1 MDWHSLSRISPNKF
15 LKGGGNAKCQTF
27 QVGKPGRFISEVTSC
42 FFRDCIGNFIGFA
55 LGDHKFI
62 NVQLTSISPSNPGF
76 IDSTKF

>member
-55 LGDHKFI
+55 PWGHKFI
-62 NVQLTSISPSNPGF
+62 NAVLTSISSSKSGF
-76 IDSTKF
+76 N